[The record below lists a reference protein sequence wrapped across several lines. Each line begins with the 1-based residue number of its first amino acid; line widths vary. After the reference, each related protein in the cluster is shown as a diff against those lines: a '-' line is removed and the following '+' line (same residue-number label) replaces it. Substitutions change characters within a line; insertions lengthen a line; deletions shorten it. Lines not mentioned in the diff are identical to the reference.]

1 MEPKYKVGQIVLYQN
16 GERFELGVVKEV
28 LPKKKRYAQKQDGLH
43 GEPTGESYIGWMYRV
58 NYHTGDTTALTDE
71 DLLHPIQNDYAFLIL
86 RRSADE
92 GKV

>member
-16 GERFELGVVKEV
+16 RSVFELGVIKAVIKKEYTRV
-28 LPKKKRYAQKQDGLH
+28 IPGSDPIKTYVDYNYA
-43 GEPTGESYIGWMYRV
+43 YRV
-58 NYHTGDTTALTDE
+58 WYHTGDTTALTDE

-86 RRSADE
+86 RRSANE